1 MATATV
7 TEMAT
12 TVLVPAAQNA
22 LSPQLPDWPVPAP
35 DVGIKGGNTM
45 AVTATVSPG
54 VGVGAWKGES
64 GSPVDETPVALAV
77 TSTVLSTMF
86 ASPQAP
92 KKAVGYIC
100 RRTRRDVSIF
110 LRPVDKRREKRRQI
124 AVGGVITRRGAKLN
138 CLGNLDQE
146 RRIGGAA
153 RGRRGS

>member
-7 TEMAT
+7 TKMAT

-22 LSPQLPDWPVPAP
+22 LSRPALPNWPVPAP
-35 DVGIKGGNTM
+35 NVGIKGGYTM

-54 VGVGAWKGES
+54 VGVGASKGES
-64 GSPVDETPVALAV
+64 GSPVDERPVGLAV

-92 KKAVGYIC
+92 MKAVGYMC

-110 LRPVDKRREKRRQI
+110 LRPVDKRGETRGQV
-124 AVGGVITRRGAKLN
+124 AVGG
-138 CLGNLDQE
+138 
-146 RRIGGAA
+146 
-153 RGRRGS
+153 